1 MRAAP
6 LLPPGPL
13 GPRGTHAAHRTPP
26 PPPPPPHAVK
36 AKRNAFR
43 SDDPEAEI
51 PQHNWKQGPDFRS
64 GRVEDAG
71 YACVGSNRPK
81 VGRFG
86 GDAPSARGVRAEDDD
101 ENLRAADS
109 FEPVPVKKGQR
120 KKGAAAGHETG
131 LGGRPRKLGRQW
143 KKNGGVKQ
151 GLGRW

>member
-1 MRAAP
+1 MPHRSSRLAHSARATLTLLTARLAP
-6 LLPPGPL
+6 PAP
-13 GPRGTHAAHRTPP
+13 T
-26 PPPPPPHAVK
+26 HAVK
-36 AKRNAFR
+36 SKRNAFR

-86 GDAPSARGVRAEDDD
+86 GDAPSAREVRAEDDD
-101 ENLRAADS
+101 KTCGRRIALSRCRSRRGSARRARAPATRPALVADPGS
-109 FEPVPVKKGQR
+109 WV
-120 KKGAAAGHETG
+120 
-131 LGGRPRKLGRQW
+131 GRQW

>member
-1 MRAAP
+1 VPHRSSRLAHSARATLTLLTARLAP
-6 LLPPGPL
+6 PAP
-13 GPRGTHAAHRTPP
+13 T
-26 PPPPPPHAVK
+26 HAVK
-36 AKRNAFR
+36 SKRNAFR

-86 GDAPSARGVRAEDDD
+86 GDAPSAREVRAEDDD

-120 KKGAAAGHETG
+120 KKGASSGHETG

>member
-1 MRAAP
+1 MYSRTSYAWCPAA
-6 LLPPGPL
+6 
-13 GPRGTHAAHRTPP
+13 
-26 PPPPPPHAVK
+26 K
-36 AKRNAFR
+36 AKKNAFR

-86 GDAPSARGVRAEDDD
+86 GDAPSAQVDRGGDD
-101 ENLRAADS
+101 ENMETYDKP
-109 FEPVPVKKGQR
+109 EPEVKKGQR
-120 KKGAAAGHETG
+120 KKGAGSGHETG

>member
-6 LLPPGPL
+6 LLPTGPL
-13 GPRGTHAAHRTPP
+13 GPRDTHAAHAAHRTPRP
-26 PPPPPPHAVK
+26 PRAVK

-51 PQHNWKQGPDFRS
+51 PQHNWQQGPDFRS

-86 GDAPSARGVRAEDDD
+86 GDAPSAREVRAEDDD
-101 ENLRAADS
+101 ENLREAAS

-120 KKGAAAGHETG
+120 KKGAASGHETG

>member
-6 LLPPGPL
+6 LLPSGPL
-13 GPRGTHAAHRTPP
+13 GRAAHRPP
-26 PPPPPPHAVK
+26 RAAPCAAK

-51 PQHNWKQGPDFRS
+51 PQHNWRQGPDFRS

-71 YACVGSNRPK
+71 YAVVGSNRPK
-81 VGRFG
+81 LGRFG
-86 GDAPSARGVRAEDDD
+86 GDAPSARPVRAEDDD
-101 ENLRAADS
+101 ENLRSADS

-120 KKGAAAGHETG
+120 KKGAGSGHEIG
-131 LGGRPRKLGRQW
+131 MGGRPRKLGRQF